1 MSLLKQ
7 KSDNMRESGIELLRI
22 ILMFQVVF
30 LHICSYG
37 GEPDTLLVTGFSAGG
52 FATSLLADDVFKQ
65 NAGVCV
71 YCYTGIFFGQLK
83 IKSEHQERIAEDK
96 KDVYPDAVLF
106 ADHTCRYAQ
115 HRCGAR

>member
-1 MSLLKQ
+1 MQLRRLLSPCDCVRRF
-7 KSDNMRESGIELLRI
+7 SDL
-22 ILMFQVVF
+22 
-30 LHICSYG
+30 
-37 GEPDTLLVTGFSAGG
+37 
-52 FATSLLADDVFKQ
+52 SLLADDVFKQ